1 MTKFVP
7 YLADEMIEGDAAL
20 LLAEY
25 AHARGI
31 VIAPPIPGR
40 FAHPS
45 DAFAGSE
52 CTEEIRGGR
61 NEKI

>member
-7 YLADEMIEGDAAL
+7 YLGDEMIEGDAAL

-31 VIAPPIPGR
+31 VDPGCSAKDNR
-40 FAHPS
+40 F
-45 DAFAGSE
+45 
-52 CTEEIRGGR
+52 
-61 NEKI
+61 

>member
-25 AHARGI
+25 TR
-31 VIAPPIPGR
+31 PL
-40 FAHPS
+40 
-45 DAFAGSE
+45 D
-52 CTEEIRGGR
+52 
-61 NEKI
+61 